1 MNNWSCS
8 HTHAS
13 RTCTD
18 PRDAISTRHDL
29 DADRFCSTT
38 AQTRRVRVSAPLASA
53 ASTPITPS
61 SSMRDR
67 TALMSARLH
76 SADAHTCFTA
86 DDTVVDAS
94 WMIARTTFSMYW
106 YELSTHVRLYR
117 PRAHDDD
124 KSG

>member
-1 MNNWSCS
+1 
-8 HTHAS
+8 
-13 RTCTD
+13 
-18 PRDAISTRHDL
+18 
-29 DADRFCSTT
+29 
-38 AQTRRVRVSAPLASA
+38 
-53 ASTPITPS
+53 
-61 SSMRDR
+61 MRDR

-76 SADAHTCFTA
+76 SAEAHTCFTA